1 MRAAVS
7 GGSEGFGRMGV
18 DVMWSSLKINAIAKE
33 WEPTHADRVLIRME
47 ELSDKTA
54 GGVLLPR
61 SAMKFERYLVG
72 EAGELKAGTKV
83 IFTDISA
90 V

>member
-1 MRAAVS
+1 M
-7 GGSEGFGRMGV
+7 
-18 DVMWSSLKINAIAKE
+18 
-33 WEPTHADRVLIRME
+33 PQADVLIRME

-61 SAMKFERYLVG
+61 SAVKFERYLVG

-83 IFTDISA
+83 LFTDMSA
-90 V
+90 YEVDLGTDTQHYFCRVWPLHEIKRVHYFL